1 MSDDSN
7 ETTGSDLTRADKTAP
22 EASGAGAPVPA
33 EPKRRRGWL
42 RPVLLIAGPLLVL
55 IAGAVWY
62 YTGGRY
68 VETENAYLQA
78 DKVAVSA
85 DVSGTIDT
93 VAVSEN
99 QAVAKGDVLFRIDP
113 APYKIAVD
121 QAHANLESVRQD
133 ILALK
138 ANYQQETDNLD
149 LAKIDLD
156 YAKRR
161 YDRQSRL
168 QKNNVVSQASLDDVK
183 NALDK
188 AREHVALEQHVMRV
202 TLAKLG
208 GDADTPVEKT
218 PQFLQAK
225 AALAKAELDLSR
237 TSVRAPFAGIASKT
251 PNPGQY
257 VNPGAAVMS
266 LVAST
271 GVWVD
276 ANFKETQLTHVKPGQ
291 TVEVQVDT
299 YPGRVWQGTVAS
311 VAPATGSEFSVLPAQ
326 NATGN
331 WVKVVQRIPVRIAL
345 DEQASDPDLRA
356 GMSAL
361 VEIDTHHQRQL
372 PGFAR
377 AAIAM
382 ASNLMH
388 QGTAVAEP
396 MQASAAESADPSR

>member
-1 MSDDSN
+1 MSEEQDQSK
-7 ETTGSDLTRADKTAP
+7 GSDLAP
-22 EASGAGAPVPA
+22 AEAIAPVPA
-33 EPKRRRGWL
+33 ERKRRRSWL
-42 RPVLLIAGPLLVL
+42 RPVLLIAGPLAVL
-55 IAGAVWY
+55 IGGAVWY

-78 DKVAVSA
+78 DKVAISA
-85 DVSGTIDT
+85 EVSGTIDT

-99 QAVAKGDVLFRIDP
+99 QPVAKGDILFRIDA
-113 APYKIAVD
+113 APYRIAVD

-133 ILALK
+133 IRALK

-149 LAKIDLD
+149 LAKIDLA

-183 NALDK
+183 NAFDK
-188 AREHVALEQHVMRV
+188 AEEKVALEQHVMRV

-208 GDADTPVEKT
+208 GDANTPVEKT

-225 AALAKAELDLSR
+225 AALEKAELDLRR

-251 PNPGQY
+251 PKPGQY
-257 VNPGAAVMS
+257 INPGTAVMS
-266 LVAST
+266 LIST
-271 GVWVD
+271 EGVWVD
-276 ANFKETQLTHVKPGQ
+276 ANFKETQLTHVTPGQ
-291 TVEVQVDT
+291 SVEVKVDT
-299 YPGRVWQGTVAS
+299 YPGQIWQGTVAS

-345 DEQASDPDLRA
+345 DASAGDPDLRA
-356 GMSAL
+356 GMSAV
-361 VEIDTHHQRQL
+361 VEIDTHHQREL
-372 PGFAR
+372 PGFAK

-382 ASNLMH
+382 VSDLMH

-396 MQASAAESADPSR
+396 ARTPTVDTADQSR